1 MKKILALVLSLVMA
15 FSLAA
20 PAFAAAPEI
29 DADNISASI
38 GNVADGAGDAYDA
51 AKDVVDS
58 FEGED
63 YEAAIEGTFDFASKL
78 AKAIHTL
85 ICTLADL
92 FDFDCPFCDEKA
104 EPEAPEA
111 PEVPEEPEEP
121 SEPVE
126 IVPDEDWYTEE
137 EPIGGYVITTA
148 EEFAAFAQAV
158 SNGDTFAGKNVSLGK
173 DIDFEGNI
181 WVPVGNYEYAFEGV
195 FDGMDYTVSNL
206 YINAPEADTLA
217 LFGVTE
223 NATIMDVNVNNV
235 DITGYEM
242 VAAIVAYP
250 YASTVYDCHVTGDI
264 SLVALNTHVG
274 GIASFS
280 NSNIDNCSVI
290 ADGMGKIAAIEKN
303 VAGGIVGW
311 VVAGNNEIT
320 DCKVKNVEISAW
332 ANAGAIAGFVNHSNK
347 IDGCVAD
354 DVALIK
360 TREGGRS
367 TIGLAAGGF
376 NYNASKAITITNNV
390 FKNITMT
397 STSLIAGGESI
408 MYGAEYSGKTTT
420 NFVMTNNSVNNIDFL
435 YI

>member
-1 MKKILALVLSLVMA
+1 MKKILAVLLSIVLA
-15 FSLAA
+15 FTFIV
-20 PAFAAAPEI
+20 PAFAAE
-29 DADNISASI
+29 DADMVTDGSSVSDSI
-38 GNVADGAGDAYDA
+38 GG
-51 AKDVVDS
+51 VVDS
-58 FEGED
+58 ADDIRNSFENAD
-63 YEAAIEGTFDFASKL
+63 YVGVATGVFAFAEELYAAIHSL
-78 AKAIHTL
+78 VHTL
-85 ICTLADL
+85 SVM
-92 FDFDCPFCDEKA
+92 FGFDCPFCDEKV
-104 EPEAPEA
+104 EPEE
-111 PEVPEEPEEP
+111 PEVPEEPSEPEEP
-121 SEPVE
+121 VGPVE
-126 IVPDEDWYTEE
+126 IVPDEDWYTVE
-137 EPIGGYVITTA
+137 EPAGGYVITTA

-158 SNGDTFAGKNVSLGK
+158 NNGDCFTGKKVSLGA
-173 DIDFEGNI
+173 DIDLGGNFWI
-181 WVPVGNYEYAFEGV
+181 PVGNYEYAFEGI
-195 FDGMDYTVSNL
+195 FDGMDYTISNL

-223 NATIMDVNVNNV
+223 NATIMDINVNNV

-250 YASTVYDCHVTGDI
+250 YASSVYDCHVTGDI
-264 SLVALNTHVG
+264 SIVALNTHVG

-290 ADGMGKIAAIEKN
+290 ADGMGKIVAIEKN

-332 ANAGAIAGFVNHSNK
+332 ANAGAIAGLVNHSNK

-354 DVALIK
+354 NVALIK

-408 MYGAEYSGKTTT
+408 MFGAEYSGKTTT